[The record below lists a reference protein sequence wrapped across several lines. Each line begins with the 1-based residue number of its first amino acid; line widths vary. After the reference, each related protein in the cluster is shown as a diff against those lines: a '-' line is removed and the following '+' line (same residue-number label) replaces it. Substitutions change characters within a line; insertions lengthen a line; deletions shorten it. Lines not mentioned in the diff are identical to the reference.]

1 MKFLFKYLEETFKE
15 NKKLLPFTY
24 FKKYD
29 FSFYVK
35 FSFYTSL
42 FLGILGFLSII
53 LIFIFLFKY
62 IDLVLISLAV
72 LFGSIVFSISIFYF
86 YIYPILAKEDYKGD
100 IEANL
105 PFLAMYLYTYATSNI
120 NLIDIFRQISKRED
134 LGSLA
139 KEIRYLINLI
149 DIFGY
154 DFLNALLILAN
165 RTPSYS
171 FKEFLYGLYSVIKSG
186 GSVADFIK
194 EYARNAIKDYEIKL
208 KSYNEK
214 VSTLITIYSFVFILF
229 PLSLLLISFIIS
241 YVSGNLAIINQ
252 LYFFFFVILPLS
264 YIAYLYLIHVIQ
276 PKIQ

>member
-29 FSFYVK
+29 FSYYVR
-35 FSFYTSL
+35 FSFYVSL
-42 FLGILGFLSII
+42 SLGILGSISLI
-53 LIFIFLFKY
+53 LIFIYLFKY
-62 IDLVLISLAV
+62 LDLVLILLAI

-86 YIYPILAKEDYKGD
+86 YIYPILAKEDYKRE

-105 PFLAMYLYTYATSNI
+105 PFLAMYLYTYASSNI
-120 NLIDIFRQISKRED
+120 NLVDIFRQISRRND

-139 KEIRYLINLI
+139 KEIKYLINLI
-149 DIFGY
+149 DVLGY

-186 GSVADFIK
+186 GSVVDFIK

-214 VSTLITIYSFVFILF
+214 VNTLITIYSFVFVLF

-241 YVSGNLAIINQ
+241 YVSGNIAIINQ
-252 LYFFFFVILPLS
+252 LYFFFFIILPLS
-264 YIAYLYLIHVIQ
+264 YITYLYLIDVIQ